1 MRGPGGGGRTVLSQ
15 SEDQSRVHSVFI
27 FVHPMSTQVRS
38 LDLDTTEGGSCSDPQ
53 IATHAQNR
61 ASRQAAGYPK
71 HWIRPP
77 GSMPREHDRR
87 PTGRANV
94 TKGRGFPS
102 RSQSRP
108 IRALITVVRI
118 GQNRIRGVGHSQ
130 TCRPST
136 PAAPSEAINAPSG
149 AGRSLIVWSVVAA
162 VLLIRSQC
170 T

>member
-27 FVHPMSTQVRS
+27 FVRSMSTQVRS
-38 LDLDTTEGGSCSDPQ
+38 LDLDTTGGGSCSDPQ
-53 IATHAQNR
+53 IATHARNR

-71 HWIRPP
+71 HCIRPP

-102 RSQSRP
+102 RP
-108 IRALITVVRI
+108 IHTLITIARM
-118 GQNRIRGVGHSQ
+118 GQNGVIKE
-130 TCRPST
+130 RVVPD
-136 PAAPSEAINAPSG
+136 
-149 AGRSLIVWSVVAA
+149 AGDV
-162 VLLIRSQC
+162 
-170 T
+170 